1 MPKAIQCVLL
11 FGIIV
16 ILSAPSAALSG
27 REETARKESYLE
39 TLGRIYKEVKE
50 LGPYPGQDFIRWD
63 FFLGEGD
70 DDTNKPV
77 HTVILIQ
84 DGKQGEKMALLV
96 SRMEPSSGAPN
107 VFLNKGTKE
116 ISCLVRDNRAE
127 LVSSAYTTEE
137 LERLL
142 PGLLLAIKDKKKLLR
157 GYF

>member
-16 ILSAPSAALSG
+16 LLSAPPAALAG
-27 REETARKESYLE
+27 REEMARKEGCLE

-63 FFLGEGD
+63 FFMGEGD

-77 HTVILIQ
+77 HAVILIQ
-84 DGKQGEKMALLV
+84 DGKQGEMMALLV
-96 SRMEPSSGAPN
+96 SRMEPSPGAPN
-107 VFLNKGTKE
+107 VFLNKGSKE
-116 ISCLVRDNRAE
+116 ISCLVRDNKAE
-127 LVSSAYTTEE
+127 LVSSTYATEE

-142 PGLLLAIKDKKKLLR
+142 PGLLLAVQDKKRLLQ
-157 GYF
+157 GL